1 MLHSLFPLFVHKYL
15 LLEIQDV
22 HSYERGQ
29 SNENGIDEIEIEGS
43 GCVKP
48 VARGQ
53 SETGRTEGR
62 HDGCGYG
69 YAGND
74 VTSALPRAT

>member
-43 GCVKP
+43 GCVSQLPVASPKP
-48 VARGQ
+48 VVQREA
-53 SETGRTEGR
+53 
-62 HDGCGYG
+62 
-69 YAGND
+69 
-74 VTSALPRAT
+74 

>member
-29 SNENGIDEIEIEGS
+29 SNENGIDELEIEGS
-43 GCVKP
+43 GGVKP
-48 VARGQ
+48 VARG
-53 SETGRTEGR
+53 
-62 HDGCGYG
+62 
-69 YAGND
+69 
-74 VTSALPRAT
+74 